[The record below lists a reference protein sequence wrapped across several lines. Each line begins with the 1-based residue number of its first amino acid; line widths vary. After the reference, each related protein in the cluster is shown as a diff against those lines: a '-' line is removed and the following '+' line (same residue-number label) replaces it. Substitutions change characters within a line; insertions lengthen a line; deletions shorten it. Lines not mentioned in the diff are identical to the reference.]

1 MKNRNSE
8 NSLIT
13 YLFNTTKMKDK
24 FYLPVFMILL
34 LSPIISDAQE
44 RHIRDTIIY
53 NVNYRDTVIY
63 RYETVLIKQ
72 YVFSDTLQSA
82 KPMVASSNLPTR
94 KKRAINPYN
103 WGIGPSVGAYY
114 SPYHGFDINIG
125 FGVQYYLL
133 SVPSFR
139 NPHMGHKRTRK

>member
-1 MKNRNSE
+1 
-8 NSLIT
+8 
-13 YLFNTTKMKDK
+13 MKDK